1 MLRTLLFTTISI
13 FNTPHYPLQV
23 TGSEASVQFLAKTIN
38 DELPAEACVHVD
50 RLDTHGSEYGI
61 WFTCEGKLP
70 DLDTR
75 ADRFLCG
82 INYILGDSVR
92 SFHITLVDNDP
103 RVLIGDG
110 VRAILDVADISKFN
124 MTLSREY
131 NAANVLLHEL
141 YEQYCL
147 QAVQHG
153 KPGKISAAQL
163 RKAHQRAVQ
172 KESLLFDLL
181 AIKTHADVVDN
192 HSIYIEFTNRV
203 DSRRTSYV
211 AYYDSGNVERVEAT
225 VIY

>member
-1 MLRTLLFTTISI
+1 MLLTFLFTVVNI
-13 FNTPHYPLQV
+13 FNTPQYPLYV
-23 TGSEASVQFLAKTIN
+23 TGSETSVRFLVKTIN
-38 DELPAEACVHVD
+38 AELPPDAYVYAT
-50 RLDTHGSEYGI
+50 RLETQGNEYGI
-61 WFTCEGKLP
+61 GFMQQGKLP

-75 ADRFLCG
+75 PDRFLCG
-82 INYILGDSVR
+82 IHYILSDTLR
-92 SFHITLVDNDP
+92 SFYVTLVDNDQ

-110 VRAILDVADISKFN
+110 VHAVFDVADIEKFN
-124 MTLSREY
+124 MSMSHEY

-141 YEQYCL
+141 YEQYYL
-147 QAVQHG
+147 QIVLNG
-153 KPGKISAAQL
+153 KPGKIPASQL

-203 DSRRTSYV
+203 SSRRTAYV
-211 AYYDSGNVERVEAT
+211 AYYDRGNVERVEAA